1 MSVSCRFCH
10 NRGHNR
16 NSCPEVKNY
25 AAEAHQIMSVEGKQ
39 EYELGYRH
47 RYALMIERNKA
58 QISAAAKAKT
68 ESAKAQG
75 LTNSRKCSYCENM
88 GHTRAKCAT
97 LNNDKAS
104 VLDLETRFRNSFA
117 LWLQNGGI
125 GIGTMF
131 ERITRWEDVSHVVMV
146 TKATDFS
153 TVTLNNVTAESTI
166 SGVFMNRE
174 GWENHLVDYSIPS
187 GTGFPFADKDYGYK
201 VIAPAPIPFTVAET
215 HLTAVNIKAYVD
227 SMFDEKAKREYR
239 WRRGKGH
246 IGCFNT
252 TRPNVEQMSATVQS
266 METAAV
272 AAQQNAAA

>member
-1 MSVSCRFCH
+1 MASD
-10 NRGHNR
+10 GI
-16 NSCPEVKNY
+16 E
-25 AAEAHQIMSVEGKQ
+25 
-39 EYELGYRH
+39 EYSLSYRH
-47 RYALMIERNKA
+47 RFALVIERNKA
-58 QISAAAKAKT
+58 KNSAAAKAKA

-75 LTNSRKCSYCENM
+75 LTNTRKCSYCEVT

-97 LNNDKAS
+97 LIGDKAS

-131 ERITRWEDVSHVVMV
+131 ERVTEWEDNKHVVMV
-146 TKATDFS
+146 MKATDFS
-153 TVTLNNVTAESTI
+153 TVTLNNVTADSTI

-187 GTGFPFADKDYGYK
+187 GTGYPFADYGYK
-201 VIAPAPIPFTVAET
+201 VIAPAPIPFTVAEN
-215 HLTAVNIKAYVD
+215 HLSADNIKAFVY

-252 TRPNVEQMSATVQS
+252 TRPNVTHMIATVES
-266 METAAV
+266 MESAAV

>member
-1 MSVSCRFCH
+1 MRCRFCH
-10 NRGHNR
+10 SSGHNR
-16 NSCPEVKNY
+16 NSCPEVKKY
-25 AAEAHQIMSVEGKQ
+25 AADAHQIMSVEGKQ
-39 EYELGYRH
+39 EHELGYKH
-47 RYALMIERNKA
+47 RYALAVERNKA
-58 QISAAAKAKT
+58 KISANAKAKAQ
-68 ESAKAQG
+68 SAKAQG
-75 LTNSRKCSYCENM
+75 LTSSRKCSYCDVT

-97 LNNDKAS
+97 LIGDKAS

-187 GTGFPFADKDYGYK
+187 GTGYPFADKEYGYK
-201 VIAPAPIPFTVAET
+201 VIAPAPIPFTVAEN
-215 HLTAVNIKAYVD
+215 HLSADNIKAFVY

-252 TRPNVEQMSATVQS
+252 SRPNVGQMVSIVQS
-266 METAAV
+266 MEAAAV

>member
-1 MSVSCRFCH
+1 MVS
-10 NRGHNR
+10 
-16 NSCPEVKNY
+16 
-25 AAEAHQIMSVEGKQ
+25 EGKE
-39 EYELGYRH
+39 EYTLSYRH
-47 RYALMIERNKA
+47 RFALAIERNKA
-58 QISAAAKAKT
+58 VISANATAKA

-75 LTNSRKCSYCENM
+75 LTSSRKCSYCDVT

-97 LNNDKAS
+97 LIGDKAS

-131 ERITRWEDVSHVVMV
+131 ERITRWGDDVSHVVMV
-146 TKATDFS
+146 MKATDFS
-153 TVTLNNVTAESTI
+153 TVTLNNVTADSTI

-187 GTGFPFADKDYGYK
+187 GTGYPFADKEYGYK
-201 VIAPAPIPFTVAET
+201 VIAPAPIPFTVAEN
-215 HLTAVNIKAYVD
+215 HLSADNIKAFVY

-252 TRPNVEQMSATVQS
+252 SRPNVGQMVSIVQS
-266 METAAV
+266 MEAAAV

>member
-1 MSVSCRFCH
+1 MHCRFCH

-16 NSCPEVKNY
+16 NTCPEVTKY
-25 AAEAHQIMSVEGKQ
+25 AADARQIMVSEGKE
-39 EYELGYRH
+39 EYTLSYRH
-47 RYALMIERNKA
+47 RFALAIERNKA
-58 QISAAAKAKT
+58 VISANATAKA

-75 LTNSRKCSYCENM
+75 LTSSRKCSYCDVT

-97 LNNDKAS
+97 LIGDKAS

-131 ERITRWEDVSHVVMV
+131 ERVTEWEDNKHVVMV

-153 TVTLNNVTAESTI
+153 TVTLMNATADSTI
-166 SGVFMNRE
+166 SGVFMNRD
-174 GWENHLVDYSIPS
+174 GWENHLVEYSIPS
-187 GTGFPFADKDYGYK
+187 GTGYPFADNQYGYK
-201 VIAPAPIPFTVAET
+201 VIAPAPIPFTVAEK
-215 HLTAVNIKAYVD
+215 HLSAENIKNFVY

-239 WRRGKGH
+239 WRRGKSH
-246 IGCFNT
+246 IGCFHT
-252 TRPNVEQMSATVQS
+252 TRPNVQQMVSIVQS
-266 METAAV
+266 MEAAAA

>member
-1 MSVSCRFCH
+1 MHCRFCH

-16 NSCPEVKNY
+16 NTCPDAIKY
-25 AAEAHQIMSVEGKQ
+25 AAEARQIMVSEGKE
-39 EYELGYRH
+39 EYSLSYRH
-47 RYALMIERNKA
+47 RFALAIERNKA
-58 QISAAAKAKT
+58 QVSAAAKAKS

-75 LTNSRKCSYCENM
+75 LTNTRKCSYCDVT

-97 LNNDKAS
+97 LTSDKAS

-131 ERITRWEDVSHVVMV
+131 ERITRWGDDVSHVVMV
-146 TKATDFS
+146 MKATDFS
-153 TVTLNNVTAESTI
+153 NVTLNNITAENTI
-166 SGVFMNRE
+166 TGVFMNRE
-174 GWENHLVDYSIPS
+174 GWENHPVEYSIPS

-246 IGCFNT
+246 IGMFHTN
-252 TRPNVEQMSATVQS
+252 RPNVTQMVAIVQS

>member
-1 MSVSCRFCH
+1 MHCRFCH

-16 NSCPEVKNY
+16 NTCPDAIKY
-25 AAEAHQIMSVEGKQ
+25 AAEARQIMVSEGKE
-39 EYELGYRH
+39 EYTLSYRH
-47 RYALMIERNKA
+47 RFALAIERNKA
-58 QISAAAKAKT
+58 EVSAAAKAKSET
-68 ESAKAQG
+68 AKAQG
-75 LTNSRKCSYCENM
+75 LTNTRKCSYCDVT

-97 LNNDKAS
+97 LIGDKAS
-104 VLDLETRFRNSFA
+104 VLSLETRFRNSFA

-131 ERITRWEDVSHVVMV
+131 ERVTQWEDNKHVVMV
-146 TKATDFS
+146 MKATDFS
-153 TVTLNNVTAESTI
+153 TVTLINATADSTI

-187 GTGFPFADKDYGYK
+187 GTGYPFADKDYGYR
-201 VIAPAPIPFTVAET
+201 VIAPAPIPFTVAEN
-215 HLTAVNIKAYVD
+215 HLSTDNIKAFVY

-246 IGCFNT
+246 IGCFHT
-252 TRPNVEQMSATVQS
+252 SRPNVGQMVSIVQS

>member
-1 MSVSCRFCH
+1 MHCRFCH

-16 NSCPEVKNY
+16 NSCPEVKKY
-25 AAEAHQIMSVEGKQ
+25 AAEARQIMVSEGKE
-39 EYELGYRH
+39 EYSLSYRH
-47 RYALMIERNKA
+47 RFALAIERNKT
-58 QISAAAKAKT
+58 QVSAAAKAKA

-75 LTNSRKCSYCENM
+75 LTNTRKCSYCDVT

-97 LNNDKAS
+97 LNSDKAS
-104 VLDLETRFRNSFA
+104 VIDLETRFRNSFA

-153 TVTLNNVTAESTI
+153 NVTLNNITAENTI
-166 SGVFMNRE
+166 TGVFMNRE
-174 GWENHLVDYSIPS
+174 GWENHPVEYSIPS

-215 HLTAVNIKAYVD
+215 HLTAENVKAYVN
-227 SMFDEKAKREYR
+227 SMFDEKSKREYR

-246 IGCFNT
+246 IGMFHTN
-252 TRPNVEQMSATVQS
+252 RPNVTQMVAVVQS
-266 METAAV
+266 MEAAAV

>member
-1 MSVSCRFCH
+1 MHCRFCH

-16 NSCPEVKNY
+16 NTCPDAIKY
-25 AAEAHQIMSVEGKQ
+25 AAEARQIMVSEGKE
-39 EYELGYRH
+39 EYTLSYRH
-47 RYALMIERNKA
+47 RFALAIERNKA
-58 QISAAAKAKT
+58 EVSAAAKAKSET
-68 ESAKAQG
+68 AKAQG
-75 LTNSRKCSYCENM
+75 LTNTRKCSYCDVT

-131 ERITRWEDVSHVVMV
+131 ERVTQWEDNKHVVMV
-146 TKATDFS
+146 MKATDFS
-153 TVTLNNVTAESTI
+153 TVTLINATADSTI

-187 GTGFPFADKDYGYK
+187 GTGYPFADKDYGYR
-201 VIAPAPIPFTVAET
+201 VIAPAPIPFTVAEN
-215 HLTAVNIKAYVD
+215 HLSTDNIKAFVY

-246 IGCFNT
+246 IGCFHT
-252 TRPNVEQMSATVQS
+252 SRPNVGQMVSIVQS
-266 METAAV
+266 MEAAAV

>member
-10 NRGHNR
+10 TRNHNR
-16 NSCPEVKNY
+16 NTCPEVTKY
-25 AAEAHQIMSVEGKQ
+25 AADARQIMASDGIE
-39 EYELGYRH
+39 EYSLSYRH
-47 RYALMIERNKA
+47 RFALVIERNKA
-58 QISAAAKAKT
+58 KNSAAAKAKA

-75 LTNSRKCSYCENM
+75 LTNTRKCSYCEVT

-97 LNNDKAS
+97 LIGDKAS

-131 ERITRWEDVSHVVMV
+131 ERVTEWEDNKHVVMV
-146 TKATDFS
+146 MKATDFS
-153 TVTLNNVTAESTI
+153 TVTLNNVTADSTI

-187 GTGFPFADKDYGYK
+187 GTGYPFADYGYK
-201 VIAPAPIPFTVAET
+201 VIAPAPIPFTVAEN
-215 HLTAVNIKAYVD
+215 HLSADNIKAFVY

-252 TRPNVEQMSATVQS
+252 TRPNVTHMIATVES
-266 METAAV
+266 MESAAV

>member
-1 MSVSCRFCH
+1 MHCRFCH

-16 NSCPEVKNY
+16 NTCPDAIKY
-25 AAEAHQIMSVEGKQ
+25 AAEARQIMVSEGKE
-39 EYELGYRH
+39 EYSLSYRH
-47 RYALMIERNKA
+47 RFALAIERNKA
-58 QISAAAKAKT
+58 QVSAAAKAKS

-75 LTNSRKCSYCENM
+75 LTNTRKCSYCDLT

-97 LNNDKAS
+97 LTSDKVS

-131 ERITRWEDVSHVVMV
+131 ERINRWSDDVSHVVMV
-146 TKATDFS
+146 MKGTDFS
-153 TVTLNNVTAESTI
+153 TVTLNNITAENTI
-166 SGVFMNRE
+166 TGVFMNRE
-174 GWENHLVDYSIPS
+174 GWENHPVEYSIPS
-187 GTGFPFADKDYGYK
+187 GTGFPFADKDYGYR
-201 VIAPAPIPFTVAET
+201 VIAPAPIPFTVAES
-215 HLTAVNIKAYVD
+215 HLNAANIKAYVD

-252 TRPNVEQMSATVQS
+252 TRPNVTQMVAVVQS
-266 METAAV
+266 MENAAV

>member
-1 MSVSCRFCH
+1 MHCRFCH

-16 NSCPEVKNY
+16 NTCPDAIKY
-25 AAEAHQIMSVEGKQ
+25 AAEARQIMVSEGKE
-39 EYELGYRH
+39 EYTLSYRH
-47 RYALMIERNKA
+47 RFALAIERNKA
-58 QISAAAKAKT
+58 EVSAAAKAKSET
-68 ESAKAQG
+68 AKAQG
-75 LTNSRKCSYCENM
+75 LTNTRKCSYCDVT

-131 ERITRWEDVSHVVMV
+131 ERVTQWEDNKHVVMV

-153 TVTLNNVTAESTI
+153 TVTLVNASADSTI

-187 GTGFPFADKDYGYK
+187 GTGYPFADKDYGYR
-201 VIAPAPIPFTVAET
+201 VIAPAPIPFTVAEN
-215 HLTAVNIKAYVD
+215 HLSTDNIKAFVY

-246 IGCFNT
+246 IGCFHT
-252 TRPNVEQMSATVQS
+252 SRPNVGQMVSIVQS

>member
-1 MSVSCRFCH
+1 MHCRFCH

-16 NSCPEVKNY
+16 NTCPEVTKY
-25 AAEAHQIMSVEGKQ
+25 AADARQIMASDGIE
-39 EYELGYRH
+39 EYSLSYRH
-47 RYALMIERNKA
+47 RFALVIERNKA
-58 QISAAAKAKT
+58 EVSAAAKAKA

-75 LTNSRKCSYCENM
+75 LTSSRKCSYCDVT

-97 LNNDKAS
+97 LIGDKAS
-104 VLDLETRFRNSFA
+104 VLSLETRFRNSFA

-146 TKATDFS
+146 MKATDFS
-153 TVTLNNVTAESTI
+153 NVTLNNITAENTI

-187 GTGFPFADKDYGYK
+187 GTGYPFADKEYGYK
-201 VIAPAPIPFTVAET
+201 VIAPAPIPFTVAEN
-215 HLTAVNIKAYVD
+215 HLSAENIKAYVD

-246 IGCFNT
+246 IGMFHTN
-252 TRPNVEQMSATVQS
+252 RPNVTQMVAVVQS
-266 METAAV
+266 MENAAV

>member
-1 MSVSCRFCH
+1 MHCRFCH

-16 NSCPEVKNY
+16 NTCPDAIKY
-25 AAEAHQIMSVEGKQ
+25 AAEARQIMVSEGKE
-39 EYELGYRH
+39 EYTLSYRH
-47 RYALMIERNKA
+47 RFALAIERNKT
-58 QISAAAKAKT
+58 QVSAAAKAKA

-75 LTNSRKCSYCENM
+75 LTNTRKCSYCDVT

-97 LNNDKAS
+97 LTSDKAS

-131 ERITRWEDVSHVVMV
+131 ERITRWEDVSYVVMV
-146 TKATDFS
+146 MKATDFS
-153 TVTLNNVTAESTI
+153 TVTLNNVTADSTI

-187 GTGFPFADKDYGYK
+187 GTGYPFADKDYGYK
-201 VIAPAPIPFTVAET
+201 VIAPAPIPFTVAES
-215 HLTAVNIKAYVD
+215 HLTSENIKAYVD

-246 IGCFNT
+246 IGMFHTN
-252 TRPNVEQMSATVQS
+252 RPNVGQMVSIVQS